1 MSVLAGTVAPMDE
14 LVRRRT
20 AAQALLDALV
30 AADPD
35 GGGDVDEAAVTRA
48 LEGAGLSR
56 GTFAE
61 AAPVLGGALD
71 VLTACVHLIAYS
83 RGADVGSVV
92 EVLRTHLDETVY
104 DAGLPSWDDS

>member
-1 MSVLAGTVAPMDE
+1 MDE

-71 VLTACVHLIAYS
+71 VLTACVQLIAYS